1 VRTSSVLRATVAGS
15 SSSDRSACRVS
26 RNPHEEDDVT
36 VLQLELQVR
45 EYAAWKDAFDSDPAD
60 RAGSGV
66 HRHRILRS
74 ADDPNLVVV
83 HLEFERAEAAER
95 MRAALKE
102 LWERIGTDMFESA
115 DARVL
120 EEAEA
125 VDYDN
130 R

>member
-1 VRTSSVLRATVAGS
+1 
-15 SSSDRSACRVS
+15 
-26 RNPHEEDDVT
+26 VT